1 MDNTFAEESAA
12 AGAPPFSGD
21 IPRALEAI
29 FMIADEPQ
37 TLVSLATAVGA
48 PMAAVRGIRAS
59 VVRRRS

>member
-1 MDNTFAEESAA
+1 MTVDETGGRVVDDEVADVSR
-12 AGAPPFSGD
+12 PHVD

-48 PMAAVRGIRAS
+48 PIAAVRQAI
-59 VVRRRS
+59 